1 MEIVT
6 KTYGKLEINEK
17 QQVHFPKGLLG
28 FDEYTDFAII
38 DSAQPPFFH
47 LQSLQDPELSFII
60 LSPDI
65 FRPDFTLDIGSEE
78 LEDLLWEEEEELL
91 VMAIVTIPRDG
102 KPMTANLQG
111 PLVMNRNKRIGK
123 QVIQAGT
130 KWLTRHNIL
139 EEMATQGD
147 TQC

>member
-6 KTYGKLEINEK
+6 KTYGILEISEK
-17 QQVHFPKGLLG
+17 QQVQFPKGLLG
-28 FDEYTDFAII
+28 FADFTEFAII

-60 LSPDI
+60 LSPDV
-65 FRPDFTLDIGSEE
+65 FRPDFTLDIGPEE
-78 LEDLLWEEEEELL
+78 LEDLQWDEDEELL

-123 QVIQAGT
+123 QVIQAGI

-139 EEMATQGD
+139 EEMAAQGD
-147 TQC
+147 SQC